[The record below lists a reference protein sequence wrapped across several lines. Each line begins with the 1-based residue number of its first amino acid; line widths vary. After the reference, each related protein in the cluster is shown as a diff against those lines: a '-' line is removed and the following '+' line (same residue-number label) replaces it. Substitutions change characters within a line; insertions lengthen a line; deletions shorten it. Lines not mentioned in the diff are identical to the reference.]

1 MINLLVVFLMLVF
14 WISCF
19 AYNPNFVPLT
29 RPYTPKGNVTKEI
42 FGDKLYYSGKILNDI
57 SENYNNSMSSELTD
71 IVFEILSEEK
81 PYTNFGC
88 DFTLKEIIMLFMGK
102 MMSTFPDGAYTTYFE
117 ITSKDSFIMILTY
130 YHDKYNTNGLEGAFP
145 YTALYF
151 KIDIKRPLL
160 GGEYFNIE
168 ELGMIKYYGKNKDI
182 EIVNPK
188 EMAESLLK
196 NYDEFKDTLKK
207 YKN

>member
-1 MINLLVVFLMLVF
+1 MKKLLVVSLMLVLG
-14 WISCF
+14 ISCF
-19 AYNPNFVPLT
+19 AYNPN
-29 RPYTPKGNVTKEI
+29 
-42 FGDKLYYSGKILNDI
+42 
-57 SENYNNSMSSELTD
+57 
-71 IVFEILSEEK
+71 
-81 PYTNFGC
+81 
-88 DFTLKEIIMLFMGK
+88 
-102 MMSTFPDGAYTTYFE
+102 
-117 ITSKDSFIMILTY
+117 
-130 YHDKYNTNGLEGAFP
+130 KYNTDGLEGAFP

-168 ELGMIKYYGKNKDI
+168 ELGMMRYYGKNKDI

-207 YKN
+207 YN